1 MNEFSAD
8 GGRGELRQRRHPL
21 FHFVEFGDGAD
32 GARLLPRLPERHDHL
47 RQVPAHRRH
56 LLPVAQA
63 VLQGLHSR
71 KSINSFELTLDE

>member
-1 MNEFSAD
+1 MFVIFFAD
-8 GGRGELRQRRHPL
+8 GGRGELWQRRHPL

-32 GARLLPRLPERHDHL
+32 GARPLPRLPERHDHL

-71 KSINSFELTLDE
+71 EWLIEFHL